1 MEILENISRNQFLI
15 SFFLGWSL
23 VSINEIIFAFINY
36 IQDKGWRCI
45 KYEKIIYKYMD
56 LYTSEDKEEIELIAS
71 IYNKFDK
78 RKRSRGRFKKI
89 FIIKD

>member
-1 MEILENISRNQFLI
+1 MEILENISNNQFFTI
-15 SFFLGWSL
+15 FFLGWVFSC
-23 VSINEIIFAFINY
+23 INDVVLSFINY
-36 IQDKGWRCI
+36 IQNKGWRCI

-78 RKRSRGRFKKI
+78 RKRSRKRFKKI

>member
-1 MEILENISRNQFLI
+1 MEILENISSNQFFAI
-15 SFFLGWSL
+15 FFLGYCFSCIHD
-23 VSINEIIFAFINY
+23 VIISFINY

-78 RKRSRGRFKKI
+78 KKKSKERLKKI
-89 FIIKD
+89 FKRKR